1 MMLLS
6 LLVATALL
14 LILGARIAA
23 SPPFALLACLFSTW
37 ADRCHNGPELKGPRP
52 T

>member
-6 LLVATALL
+6 LLVTAALL

-23 SPPFALLACLFSTW
+23 SPPFVLLGCLFSGW
-37 ADRCHNGPELKGPRP
+37 ADRCQNGPEL
-52 T
+52 